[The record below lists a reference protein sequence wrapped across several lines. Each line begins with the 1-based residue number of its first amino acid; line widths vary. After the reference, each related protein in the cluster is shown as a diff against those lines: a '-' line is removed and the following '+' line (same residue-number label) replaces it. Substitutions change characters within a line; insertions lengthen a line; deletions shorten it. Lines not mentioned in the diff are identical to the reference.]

1 MGKWYIQVLEDGK
14 PLQVRGKPYFEK
26 ECSVRE
32 LLESARDYL
41 LKEKENEKV

>member
-26 ECSVRE
+26 DCSVRE
-32 LLESARDYL
+32 LLMSAKKYM
-41 LKEKENEKV
+41 ENEKRSRE